1 MDEDRIVDG
10 ILIGFIITIIG
21 LKIAN
26 IITIPWIWLL
36 SPLWIPFTAGV
47 IIALICGSWMI
58 SSIIIYKIKEKRK

>member
-47 IIALICGSWMI
+47 IIALICGGWMI